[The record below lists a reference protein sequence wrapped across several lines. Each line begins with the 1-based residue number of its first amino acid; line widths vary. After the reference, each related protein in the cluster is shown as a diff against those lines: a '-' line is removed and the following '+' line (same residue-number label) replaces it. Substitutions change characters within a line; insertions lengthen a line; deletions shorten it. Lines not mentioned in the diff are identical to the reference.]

1 MADKGKKDGP
11 GGAEA
16 LARFKQYDY
25 KAVRVLPREHAAR
38 RRLAA
43 PRPALRSHALTPG
56 TAARR
61 TRRWCSRRTR
71 GRATRKSRTAPPRR
85 CGARSTRKALAT
97 VCSSP
102 NLARRVTPSGEPA
115 PPHNE
120 QPSAW
125 ELLSAPPAFELSSKG
140 GRLGCLRGLERRPNP
155 RRGATR
161 GAAGR
166 LRGPGLALRHAALTL
181 TRVCSARAAGA
192 PRRALT
198 TTPGH

>member
-85 CGARSTRKALAT
+85 CGARSTRRALAT

-102 NLARRVTPSGEPA
+102 NLARRATPSGEHV
-115 PPHNE
+115 PPRNK

-125 ELLSAPPAFELSSKG
+125 ELLCALPAVAPSGMG
-140 GRLGCLRGLERRPNP
+140 GRLGWLRGFERRPNP
-155 RRGATR
+155 RRER
-161 GAAGR
+161 R
-166 LRGPGLALRHAALTL
+166 AALLGGCVGPASQCSTL
-181 TRVCSARAAGA
+181 RTR
-192 PRRALT
+192 
-198 TTPGH
+198 